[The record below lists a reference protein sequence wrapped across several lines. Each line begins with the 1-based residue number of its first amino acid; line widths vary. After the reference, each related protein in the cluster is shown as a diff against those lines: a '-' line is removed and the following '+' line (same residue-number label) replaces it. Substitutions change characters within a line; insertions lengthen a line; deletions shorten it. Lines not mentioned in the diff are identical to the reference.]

1 MGGLGLRPRFT
12 DDGSLGDLF
21 FVSVVGGDD
30 FLGGRGL
37 FDGDLSF
44 FCGCCGVGLAGGS
57 WSLSSLSLSES
68 RRVLLSRRR
77 LLRFVVEF
85 VS

>member
-1 MGGLGLRPRFT
+1 MAGLGLRPRFWV
-12 DDGSLGDLF
+12 GSLGDLIFASAGDLF
-21 FVSVVGGDD
+21 FGG
-30 FLGGRGL
+30 LGL

-44 FCGCCGVGLAGGS
+44 FCDCGVGTDVGLAVS
-57 WSLSSLSLSES
+57 SSSSSLSLSES